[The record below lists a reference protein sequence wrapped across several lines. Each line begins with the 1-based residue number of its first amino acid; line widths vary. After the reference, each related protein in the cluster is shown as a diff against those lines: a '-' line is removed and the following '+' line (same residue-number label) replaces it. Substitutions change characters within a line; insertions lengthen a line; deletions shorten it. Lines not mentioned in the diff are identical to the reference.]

1 MCAALRLS
9 MKRIL
14 AVATTAGLAFS
25 LSGCL
30 SLTIHKRTVDKTVVA
45 KNLMDAT
52 LDQLNGRLA
61 QQYAAVKTL
70 NAKVTIKASTG
81 GQHEGEVK
89 EIPAFS
95 GYILLRKPSDLRVIM
110 ELPLVGSMALDMVA
124 NGKTFKLS
132 IPPKKIAREGSEE
145 LTTPSSKGFENLR
158 PSVVRDALQ
167 VPPVSPDEL
176 VSETRNARILPPVK
190 GKKEATEEP
199 DYDLTVSRV
208 KQGNELQT
216 IRVIHVSRVTLK
228 PYEQDIYDK
237 AGNIVEIVTYD
248 KYQKFGDIDFPM
260 SILITMPI
268 DEYSMQIDIT
278 KLTLNEDMDDE
289 QFVLP
294 FPPGTP
300 VQKMP

>member
-1 MCAALRLS
+1 MNPAPRLGTGRALAITL
-9 MKRIL
+9 
-14 AVATTAGLAFS
+14 TAGLALS

-30 SLTIHKRTVDKTVVA
+30 TVHSRTVDKTVVA

-52 LDQLNGRLA
+52 LEQLNNRLA
-61 QQYAAVKTL
+61 DQYSQLKTL

-124 NGKTFKLS
+124 DGKTFKLS
-132 IPPKKIAREGSEE
+132 IPPRKVAREGSEE
-145 LTTPSSKGFENLR
+145 LTKPSSKGFENLR
-158 PSVVRDALQ
+158 PSVVRDALR
-167 VPPVSPDEL
+167 VPPVGGDEF
-176 VSETRNARILPPVK
+176 VSETQNARILPPAK

-199 DYDLTVSRV
+199 DYDLTISRV

-216 IRVIHVSRVTLK
+216 VRVIHVSRVTLK

-237 AGNIVEIVTYD
+237 AGHLVEIVTYD

-260 SILITMPI
+260 SIHIAMPI
-268 DEYSMQIDIT
+268 DEYSMQIDVT
-278 KLTLNEDMDDE
+278 KLTLNQDMDDE
-289 QFVLP
+289 QFVLK
-294 FPPGTP
+294 FPEGTP